1 MGMDYIETSAKDS
14 VNVVESFERITLKM
28 IEKFGKEVE
37 PIPSEEYIEPVE
49 EKKKCCWCDFILFK
63 IIQYLIFKNIKRSE
77 ERR

>member
-49 EKKKCCWCDFILFK
+49 EKKKCC
-63 IIQYLIFKNIKRSE
+63 
-77 ERR
+77 